1 MGGNSIMDQQEVFSI
16 STREVADRL
25 KVNARCIRK
34 WIDMYGE
41 YVGYDVNEKG
51 HYLLS
56 EESLERLKEIQ
67 EQLQIPNKS
76 MRKLR
81 EEMIAEGK
89 LSQPTETY
97 YNQQTFDEMISSM
110 NQMGHMMEE
119 LFTRMERM
127 EEHLYGIYDSFE
139 DMEQKMGLVAQD
151 AVSSGEVHKMFD
163 EIRKKQDQLKIEL
176 RNVHFTQRLTSATS
190 EQGLLP
196 RRQKKSRFLFFF

>member
-1 MGGNSIMDQQEVFSI
+1 MAQQEIFSYT
-16 STREVADRL
+16 TREASELL

-41 YVGYDVNEKG
+41 YVGFDVTEKG

-56 EESLERLKEIQ
+56 KESIERLKEIQ
-67 EQLQIPNKS
+67 LRLQSPGMS

-81 EEMIAEGK
+81 EEMLEEGK
-89 LSQPTETY
+89 LSQPNETY
-97 YNQQTFDEMISSM
+97 YSQQTFDEMIHSIH
-110 NQMGHMMEE
+110 QMGHMMEE
-119 LFTRMERM
+119 LFSRMERM

-139 DMEQKMGLVAQD
+139 DMEQKMGAVAQD
-151 AVSSGEVHKMFD
+151 AVSSSEVHKMFD

-190 EQGLLP
+190 EQGMLP
-196 RRQKKSRFLFFF
+196 RRQKKNRFLFFF

>member
-1 MGGNSIMDQQEVFSI
+1 MAQHEIFSI
-16 STREVADRL
+16 TTREASDQL

-41 YVGYDVNEKG
+41 YVGYDVTEKG

-56 EESLERLKEIQ
+56 EESIERLQEIQ
-67 EQLQIPNKS
+67 IKLQRPNMS

-81 EEMIAEGK
+81 EEMLEEGK
-89 LSQPTETY
+89 LSQTNETY
-97 YNQQTFDEMISSM
+97 YSQQTFDEIMNSM
-110 NQMGHMMEE
+110 QQMGHMMEE
-119 LFTRMERM
+119 LFSRMDRM

-139 DMEQKMGLVAQD
+139 DIEQKMGIVAQD
-151 AVSSGEVHKMFD
+151 AVSSSEVHKMFD

-196 RRQKKSRFLFFF
+196 RRQKKNRFLFFF

>member
-1 MGGNSIMDQQEVFSI
+1 
-16 STREVADRL
+16 
-25 KVNARCIRK
+25 
-34 WIDMYGE
+34 
-41 YVGYDVNEKG
+41 
-51 HYLLS
+51 
-56 EESLERLKEIQ
+56 
-67 EQLQIPNKS
+67 

-81 EEMIAEGK
+81 EEMIEEGK
-89 LSQPTETY
+89 LSQPAEPY
-97 YNQQTFDEMISSM
+97 YTQQTFDEMISSM
-110 NQMGHMMEE
+110 HQMGHMMEE

-139 DMEQKMGLVAQD
+139 DMDQKMGVVAQD

-196 RRQKKSRFLFFF
+196 RRQKKNRFLFFF

>member
-1 MGGNSIMDQQEVFSI
+1 MAQQELFSI
-16 STREVADRL
+16 TTREAAEQLRVH
-25 KVNARCIRK
+25 ARSIRK

-41 YVGYDVNEKG
+41 YIGYDVTEKG

-56 EESLERLKEIQ
+56 EESIERLKEIQ
-67 EQLQIPNKS
+67 TQLQSPNMS

-81 EEMIAEGK
+81 EEMLEEGK
-89 LSQPTETY
+89 LSQPNETY
-97 YNQQTFDEMISSM
+97 YSQQTFDEMISSM
-110 NQMGHMMEE
+110 HQMGHLMEE
-119 LFTRMERM
+119 LFSRMERM

-139 DMEQKMGLVAQD
+139 DMEQKMGVVAQD
-151 AVSSGEVHKMFD
+151 AVSSSEVHKMFD

-196 RRQKKSRFLFFF
+196 RRQKKNRFLFFF

>member
-1 MGGNSIMDQQEVFSI
+1 MAQQETFSI
-16 STREVADRL
+16 STREASDQL

-41 YVGYDVNEKG
+41 YVGYDVTEKG

-56 EESLERLKEIQ
+56 EESIERLQEIQ
-67 EQLQIPNKS
+67 IKLQSPNMS

-81 EEMIAEGK
+81 EEMLEEGK
-89 LSQPTETY
+89 LSQPNEPY
-97 YNQQTFDEMISSM
+97 YSQQTFDEIISSM
-110 NQMGHMMEE
+110 QQMGHMMEE
-119 LFTRMERM
+119 LFSRMDRM

-139 DMEQKMGLVAQD
+139 DMEQKMGIVAQD
-151 AVSSGEVHKMFD
+151 AVSSSEVHKMFD

-196 RRQKKSRFLFFF
+196 RRQKKNRFLFFF

>member
-1 MGGNSIMDQQEVFSI
+1 MAQQEIFSI
-16 STREVADRL
+16 TTREASDQL

-41 YVGYDVNEKG
+41 YVGYDVTEKG

-56 EESLERLKEIQ
+56 EESIERLQEIQ
-67 EQLQIPNKS
+67 IKLQRPNMS

-81 EEMIAEGK
+81 EEMLEEGK
-89 LSQPTETY
+89 LSQPNETY
-97 YNQQTFDEMISSM
+97 YSQQNFDEIINSM
-110 NQMGHMMEE
+110 QQMGHMMEE
-119 LFTRMERM
+119 LFSRMDRM

-139 DMEQKMGLVAQD
+139 DMEQKMGIVAQD
-151 AVSSGEVHKMFD
+151 TVSSSEVHKMFD

-190 EQGLLP
+190 DQGLLP
-196 RRQKKSRFLFFF
+196 RRQKKNRFLFFF